1 MEDILYRRHPL
12 QRMSSSNTNS
22 RVGFTV
28 AALEGTLCFNVTAA
42 LGMKQYSIVLK
53 VAAAAAALTG
63 QNCHQ
68 PTDKMD
74 AAAK

>member
-1 MEDILYRRHPL
+1 
-12 QRMSSSNTNS
+12 MSSNNTNS

-42 LGMKQYSIVLK
+42 VGMKQYSIVLK
-53 VAAAAAALTG
+53 VAAAAAAALTG
-63 QNCHQ
+63 QNCHHQ

>member
-1 MEDILYRRHPL
+1 
-12 QRMSSSNTNS
+12 MSSSV
-22 RVGFTV
+22 RFTV
-28 AALEGTLCFNVTAA
+28 DALEGTLCFNVTAA

-53 VAAAAAALTG
+53 VAAAAAAAALTG

>member
-1 MEDILYRRHPL
+1 
-12 QRMSSSNTNS
+12 MSSSV
-22 RVGFTV
+22 RFTV
-28 AALEGTLCFNVTAA
+28 DALEGTLCFNVTAA
-42 LGMKQYSIVLK
+42 VGMKQYSIVLK

-63 QNCHQ
+63 QNCHHQ